1 MNSCVK
7 GESTLKIRPSKPTG
21 PRPPRPDGSPV
32 SPEKGERGWREL
44 FSGELQEIGV
54 HLTPARIE
62 ATVEGAK
69 TVGTGL
75 RGAWED
81 LKDTIS
87 KVLSLD
93 DRISPEFR
101 EKMVK
106 TTLQVARGLGY
117 TAAGV
122 QGVAGVRKLVK
133 GFKEKNLGL
142 RIDGIF
148 DLTTAAAVATT
159 IAGLAAGPLVLAPLA
174 AGAGMWRGG
183 HNASRGFKQGDGRR
197 EIQGGLDFVR
207 SASVG
212 LRLMGRHTPA
222 LGVVGQILGPIAG
235 AIQASRG
242 FYDLTTGLEQADK
255 SKQVQGLSDIAAATG
270 LTMAMTGIGTIPGIA
285 LAAVAMGGRVAY
297 QFSDRFQGWADRK
310 LDAWEPGLHK
320 ATSKVNSVVDPL
332 IAQVRPW
339 VEKTFGHRRGEQAS
353 KDPDPPPDL

>member
-1 MNSCVK
+1 M
-7 GESTLKIRPSKPTG
+7 KIRPSKPVQTRL
-21 PRPPRPDGSPV
+21 PREAEPSP
-32 SPEKGERGWREL
+32 SPSQDRSWREL

-81 LKDTIS
+81 LKDTVS

-101 EKMVK
+101 EKALK
-106 TTLQVARGLGY
+106 ATLQVARGLGY

-133 GFKEKNLGL
+133 GFKEENLGL
-142 RIDGIF
+142 RIDGLF
-148 DLTTAAAVATT
+148 DLTTASAVATT
-159 IAGLAAGPLVLAPLA
+159 IAGFAMGPLVLAPLA
-174 AGAGMWRGG
+174 AGAGIWRGG
-183 HNASRGFKQGDGRR
+183 HNAARGFRQGDGRR
-197 EIQGGLDFVR
+197 EIQGGLDVVR

-212 LRLMGRHTPA
+212 LRLMGRHHMAA
-222 LGVVGQILGPIAG
+222 LGVVGQILGPVAG

-242 FYDLTTGLEQADK
+242 FYDLTTGLEKADK
-255 SKQVQGLSDIAAATG
+255 SKQVQGLSDIAAAAG

-297 QFSDRFQGWADRK
+297 QLSDKFQGWADRK
-310 LDAWEPGLHK
+310 LDKWEPGLRR
-320 ATSKVNSVVDPL
+320 ATEKVSKVVDPV
-332 IAQVRPW
+332 IQHVRPW
-339 VEKTFGHRRGEQAS
+339 VEKTFGHRRGEQT
-353 KDPDPPPDL
+353 PPGPEPPNS